1 MKKILKLAAV
11 AALAFS
17 FASCESFLDT
27 NNYWSKDSSN
37 FPQTATDADQMVAG
51 IYNNLNTAIGP
62 KDGLYP
68 DGNVGLCYFLW
79 SEAASDDALGGGG
92 QNDPQFQAEDM
103 MMNVGASMYDYVY
116 AIRYVGIARAN
127 SAIEA
132 LPNCGVEDKLNQYM
146 GEAFFLRAWYYYEIA
161 SMFGNIPCP
170 VTSKADPTQPQISG
184 EALWGQ
190 IIEDCKIAA
199 DIMPAKQSIGD
210 GHVDKYAAE
219 ALMGRAY
226 LFASGFYGLT
236 DITLPAYENEA
247 IGVNIPEGTKITKA
261 EVGQYIT
268 DCVNNSGYTLV
279 DDYHNLWSY
288 TNRCSINDPKNY
300 YSTGKDKNGNPY
312 KWVEDDGARNPEA
325 MFVIK
330 FNTQPSWST
339 AIGYSNQTALFM
351 GIRSQEHYD
360 EGVTMPFGEGW
371 GMCQVNP
378 SFVEDWKAIEP
389 NDARLDASVL
399 PVTKLPGP
407 FAYGGDN
414 FIQETG
420 YYTTKCMP
428 VMAYSE
434 DKGGYMWSFT
444 NVMFPN
450 LTWSTG
456 NEDSNQLNT
465 VNDMVLIRFA
475 EVLLMD
481 AEING
486 NQASFDRV
494 RARAGLGSKPIS
506 EENIRN
512 ERRWELNFEGVRF
525 NDMRRYGESYAV
537 AALDKQQGVKVW
549 NLGVEDTNNAA
560 KFNGGYGERYKATK
574 GFIALPSSQISLSA
588 GAGEEY
594 KFVQNEGW
602 GTQFEFSGWQ

>member
-1 MKKILKLAAV
+1 MKKLMKLAAL

-27 NNYWSKDSSN
+27 TNYWSKDSSN
-37 FPQTATDADQMVAG
+37 FPVNATDAEQMLAG
-51 IYNNLNTAIGP
+51 IYNNLNVSIGN
-62 KDGLYP
+62 
-68 DGNVGLCYFLW
+68 NVHLNHFLW
-79 SEAASDDALGGGG
+79 SIAASDDALGGGG
-92 QNDPQFQAEDM
+92 QNDPVFQAEDLL
-103 MMNVGASMYDYVY
+103 MNVGADMYDGFYVD
-116 AIRYVGIARAN
+116 RYKGIARAN
-127 SAIEA
+127 AAIEA

-146 GEAFFLRAWYYYEIA
+146 GEAFFLRAWYYYELA

-170 VTSKADPTQPQISG
+170 VTTTADPTEPQISG

-190 IIEDCKIAA
+190 IVEDCKIAA
-199 DIMPAKQSIGD
+199 DIMPAVQSSGD

-219 ALMGRAY
+219 ALLGRVW
-226 LFASGFYGLT
+226 LFTTGFFGLS
-236 DITLPAYENEA
+236 DVTLPAYENEA
-247 IGVNIPEGTKITKA
+247 IGVSIPEGTKLGKA
-261 EVGQYIT
+261 DVGKYIT

-279 DDYHNLWSY
+279 SDYHNLWAY
-288 TNRCSINDPKNY
+288 TNRCSIEDEANPWH
-300 YSTGKDKNGNPY
+300 GKGY

-339 AIGYSNQTALFM
+339 TIGYANQTALFM
-351 GIRSQEHYD
+351 GVREQSYSNGEC
-360 EGVTMPFGEGW
+360 MPFGQGW
-371 GMCQVNP
+371 GMCPVSP
-378 SFVEDWKAIEP
+378 ALVSDWKAIEP
-389 NDARLDASVL
+389 NDQRLDASVL
-399 PVTKLPGP
+399 PVEKFKGP
-407 FAYGGDN
+407 YEYGGDS

-420 YYTTKCMP
+420 YYHTKNMP

-434 DKGGYMWSFT
+434 EQEKYMKSFT

-450 LTWSTG
+450 LTWSSG
-456 NEDSNQLNT
+456 NEDNYQLNS

-486 NQASFDRV
+486 SQASFDRV
-494 RARAGLGSKPIS
+494 RARAGLPSKPLN

-525 NDMRRYGESYAV
+525 NDLRRYGEDYAV
-537 AALDKQQGVKVW
+537 KALNKQEGVKVW
-549 NLGVEDTNNAA
+549 HLGVEGTNNAS

-574 GFIALPSSQISLSA
+574 GFIPLPSAQISLSA

-594 KFVQNEGW
+594 KFTQNAGW
-602 GTQFEFSGWQ
+602 GAQYDFSGWQ